1 MNSRGWRLVWLLIAM
16 ALAATAQTA
25 GAARVSGSSD
35 VVVPAGQP
43 VQIAFTADTVADPG
57 IAAFSIAFRNA
68 IGMAVAL
75 HPRIHGFRIRIN
87 TTETSCSG
95 DNTASA
101 SSIVANTQNVAVLG
115 DLCSPGFGSALPI
128 YDAAGIVTIS
138 GSASADTLPGTPGFS
153 VFNRTIVTDG
163 SGFPAWYAAIKALPS
178 DQEWTYIYE
187 VLFGS
192 PPTDFADLYFDAA
205 NLLLTRLQQVS
216 HVVGG
221 QLVINRAALAYAVRH
236 TRGFPGVTCTITL
249 DPATGNRVNDPAA
262 LARCAAAGVLRH

>member
-1 MNSRGWRLVWLLIAM
+1 LVIAT

-25 GAARVSGSSD
+25 GAARVSGSSE

-57 IAAFSIAFRNA
+57 IAAFSISFRNA

-87 TTETSCSG
+87 ATETNCSS

-115 DLCSPGFGSALPI
+115 DLCSPGFASALPI
-128 YDAAGIVTIS
+128 YDAAGVVTIS
-138 GSASADTLPGTPGFS
+138 GSASADTLPGSS
-153 VFNRTIVTDG
+153 VFNRTIVADG
-163 SGFPAWYAAIKALPS
+163 SGFSAWYPAIKALPS

-192 PPTDFADLYFDAA
+192 PPTDLADLYFDAA

-236 TRGFPGVTCTITL
+236 TRGFPGVSCTITL